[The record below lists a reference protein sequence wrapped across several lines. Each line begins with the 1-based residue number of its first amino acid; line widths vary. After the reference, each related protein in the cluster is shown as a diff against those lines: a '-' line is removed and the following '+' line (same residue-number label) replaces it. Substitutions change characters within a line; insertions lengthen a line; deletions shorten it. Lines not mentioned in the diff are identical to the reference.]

1 MQCYY
6 TANQVGFL
14 SLMKDKRRI
23 RFERHLPRGGHAR
36 AKAQGRIGA
45 GMQEGRSFHCKKGN
59 VHGIISSIKKE
70 WKGECRMLR
79 KKLRNIIRQYNFL
92 TAISSSF
99 FLWNSLHPSML
110 QWQI

>member
-36 AKAQGRIGA
+36 AQAQGRIGA
-45 GMQEGRSFHCKKGN
+45 GMQEGLQFMGK
-59 VHGIISSIKKE
+59 
-70 WKGECRMLR
+70 R
-79 KKLRNIIRQYNFL
+79 K
-92 TAISSSF
+92 
-99 FLWNSLHPSML
+99 
-110 QWQI
+110 